1 MFLCRCIILRSD
13 QTSILI
19 KNICKIGYFRSTI
32 LGLQHFAIPHVGIG
46 IQCHLSLHLLLG
58 TVSEIQC
65 GNIDLCSGGIQ
76 QFRQFHTI
84 NIGVRFARLF
94 KGKFCSITVTSRIE
108 EVQVYGLTVGT
119 GHILIVLI
127 QNTGNI
133 CLCGSLRR
141 ICHIRSTH
149 NTQCGY
155 GILLNVTCGL
165 IHAPSHDVVT
175 GAGHCQVAGTIYI
188 ERAVSGEE
196 ILGAVA
202 DYEEVVSGDH
212 DIKGVASRLCG
223 TLCGNGSVD
232 SSCLNAQTDL
242 LGIGTADTSGS
253 VGTTGLL
260 CGLAHQFTESH
271 GTGFVSCCV
280 DVGNII
286 TDYVH
291 SGLVCLKSCHAR
303 IQ

>member
-1 MFLCRCIILRSD
+1 ML
-13 QTSILI
+13 
-19 KNICKIGYFRSTI
+19 
-32 LGLQHFAIPHVGIG
+32 
-46 IQCHLSLHLLLG
+46 
-58 TVSEIQC
+58 
-65 GNIDLCSGGIQ
+65 
-76 QFRQFHTI
+76 
-84 NIGVRFARLF
+84 
-94 KGKFCSITVTSRIE
+94 KGKLRSITVTSRIE

-133 CLCGSLRR
+133 CFCGSLRG
-141 ICHIRSTH
+141 IGHIRSTH
-149 NTQCGY
+149 NTQCSY
-155 GILLNVTCGL
+155 GILLDVACGL
-165 IHAPSHDVVT
+165 IHAPTHDIVT

-212 DIKGVASRLCG
+212 DIKGVTGRLRG
-223 TLCGNGSVD
+223 TLRGNGSID
-232 SSCLNAQTDL
+232 STCLNAKTDL
-242 LGIGTADTSGS
+242 FGIGTADTGGG
-253 VGTTGLL
+253 VGPAGLL

-291 SGLVCLKSCHAR
+291 SGLVCFQSCYTR